1 MTSPRG
7 AAIGLRGVGRRWSH
21 ADGPGAGVE
30 AVDLEVRAGEFVCLL
45 GPSGCGKSTLLN
57 LIAGLDSP
65 TEGAVSV
72 DGQRVAGPG
81 PDRTVMFQD
90 SALFPWLSLRRNV
103 AFPLELAGVG
113 RAEIERRV
121 DEVLRMVHLFRFAD
135 APVHTLSGGMRQ
147 RGALARA
154 LVSDPGTLLMDEPFA
169 ALDAQTRDVLY
180 GELERVWQATHK
192 TVVFV
197 THNVREAVRL
207 GDRIVVMATRPGRIR
222 KIIDVDLPRPRADAD
237 RNANLLAAVVM
248 GELREEIAR
257 VQREEA
263 DDAWTMGADP
273 GAPARRLGLGGGL

>member
-7 AAIGLRGVGRRWSH
+7 AAISLKGVGRLWSQ
-21 ADGPGAGVE
+21 ADGRGAGVE
-30 AVDLEVRAGEFVCLL
+30 SVDLEIRAGEFVCLL

-57 LIAGLDSP
+57 LIAGLDAPSV
-65 TEGAVSV
+65 GAVTV
-72 DGQRVAGPG
+72 GARAVAGPG

-90 SALFPWLSLRRNV
+90 SALFPWLTLRQNV
-103 AFPLELAGVG
+103 GFPLELGGVP
-113 RAEIERRV
+113 RRELDARV
-121 DEVLRMVHLFRFAD
+121 DDALRMVHLLRFAD

-154 LVSDPGTLLMDEPFA
+154 LVPDPGTLLMDEPFA
-169 ALDAQTRDVLY
+169 ALDAQTRDVMY
-180 GELERVWQATHK
+180 GELERVWQATKK

-207 GDRIVVMATRPGRIR
+207 GDRIVVMATRPGRVR
-222 KIIDVDLPRPRADAD
+222 KVIDVDLPRPRADAD
-237 RNANLLAAVVM
+237 RNANLLAAMVM
-248 GELREEIAR
+248 TELRDEISR

-273 GAPARRLGLGGGL
+273 GAPGRRLGVGGGL